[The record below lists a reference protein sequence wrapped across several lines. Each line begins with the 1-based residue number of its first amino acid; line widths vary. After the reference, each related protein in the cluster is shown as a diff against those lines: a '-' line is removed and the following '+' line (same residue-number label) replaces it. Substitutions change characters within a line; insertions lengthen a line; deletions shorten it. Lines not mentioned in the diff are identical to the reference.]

1 VEPTATPD
9 RQPLDETAAA
19 AASGIMHA
27 VSVLRDIDDMGYP
40 VQLHA

>member
-19 AASGIMHA
+19 SGIMLA